1 MQSARTP
8 LAALRSYSR
17 PRPSV
22 RRSRGGRRPR
32 KSLRGRTRTMTRVSA
47 RRGHARPTGRP
58 TDRPGERRLWRGR
71 AIPLDERDGVSL
83 NGPDDAVCLSSL
95 SVAAIWCLTVGR
107 NGERDNGN
115 VTRDVSSLKLS
126 GVVPCTCCQGILNIY
141 RDPCCSNNITAH
153 KLVKAHSFIFSGKS
167 SNL

>member
-1 MQSARTP
+1 MRAQ
-8 LAALRSYSR
+8 
-17 PRPSV
+17 
-22 RRSRGGRRPR
+22 
-32 KSLRGRTRTMTRVSA
+32 RVD
-47 RRGHARPTGRP
+47 RP
-58 TDRPGERRLWRGR
+58 TDRASERLWRGR

-83 NGPDDAVCLSSL
+83 NGPDADAVCLSSL

-141 RDPCCSNNITAH
+141 KDPCCSNNITAH
-153 KLVKAHSFIFSGKS
+153 KLVKS
-167 SNL
+167 SLFHLFREKF